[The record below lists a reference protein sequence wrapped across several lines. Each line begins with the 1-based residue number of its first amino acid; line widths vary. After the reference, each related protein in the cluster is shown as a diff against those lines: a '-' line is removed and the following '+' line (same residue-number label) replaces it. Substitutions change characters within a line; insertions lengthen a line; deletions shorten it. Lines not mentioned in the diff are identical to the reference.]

1 MRILVGLCLA
11 IFSFSSLAAAI
22 PDSPHVYVKGRGKI
36 SVLPDLA
43 EISFSVI
50 RRHSDLIQAKKEAD
64 TLSANIIKIAEEY
77 EIAKEDISA
86 SELFIQQEMQ
96 YDREAGKQVITGFKV
111 SRNIQFYLKKI
122 DLYSRLMQSL
132 VNAGITQIN
141 GIRMMASNAEDLQK
155 QAQKLAIADA
165 RAAAEELADGFEVK
179 IARLYRAAKEPIRGE
194 QPYAT
199 MESMRDSAPANIV
212 EGAFEPGS
220 ITIEQVL
227 YAVYLIE

>member
-50 RRHSDLIQAKKEAD
+50 RRHSDLIQAKKAAD
-64 TLSANIIKIAEEY
+64 TLSADIIKIAEEY

-122 DLYSRLMQSL
+122 DVYSRLMQSL

-141 GIRMMASNAEDLQK
+141 GIQMMASNAEDLQK

-165 RAAAEELADGFEVK
+165 RAAAEELADGFEVN

-194 QPYAT
+194 QPYAA

-220 ITIEQVL
+220 ITIEQVV
-227 YAVYLIE
+227 YAVYLLE